1 MEFLGVNEMV
11 KQGIDVSKWNG
22 IINWTQAKKA
32 GVEFAILREGYGKE
46 NPSQKDK
53 MFEQNYQGCIAN
65 NIPVGVYHYSYA
77 DSVSD
82 AKLEAQFCLKNIK
95 GKNLLYP
102 VVFDIEDKEILKLS
116 TRLRTD
122 ICKAFCDTIEDS
134 GYYAMIYCNLN
145 WLNSYLYKDE
155 LINRY
160 DLWLAQWG
168 TDKPSVSCG
177 MWQYS
182 DKGSILGIS
191 GNVDLNISY
200 LDYPGLIKARGLNN
214 YKSNNDTSFF
224 YYKVCS
230 GDTLWNL
237 AEKYLGNGSRYQE
250 IKIINGLLNDT
261 IYVGD
266 TLKIP
271 KN

>member
-1 MEFLGVNEMV
+1 MV
-11 KQGIDVSKWNG
+11 KQGIDLSKWNG
-22 IINWTQAKKA
+22 TINWDQAKKA

-53 MFEQNYQGCIAN
+53 MFEPNYQGCIAN

-102 VVFDIEDKEILKLS
+102 VVFDIEDKEMLKLS

-182 DKGSILGIS
+182 DLGTIDGIK
-191 GNVDLNISY
+191 GNVDLNQSFMN
-200 LDYPGLIKARGLNN
+200 YPELIKARGLNCQ
-214 YKSNNDTSFF
+214 SNNDNTNSEPFF
-224 YYKVCS
+224 IVYTVQK
-230 GDTLWNL
+230 GDTLWEL
-237 AEKYLGNGSRYQE
+237 AKKYLGNGSRYQE
-250 IKIINGLLNDT
+250 IKILNGLSNDT
-261 IYVGD
+261 IYSGD
-266 TLKIP
+266 KLKIP